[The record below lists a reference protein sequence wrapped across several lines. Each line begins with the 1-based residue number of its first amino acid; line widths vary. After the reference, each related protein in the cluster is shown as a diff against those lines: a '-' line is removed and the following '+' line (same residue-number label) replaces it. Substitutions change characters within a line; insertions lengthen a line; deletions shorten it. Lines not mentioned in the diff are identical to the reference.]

1 MPQKNQ
7 KPSNSDKI
15 TQNAVILQADGDS
28 RSFDVV
34 LSAETRVL
42 SYFSLPN
49 GDFVKGERIMLSSGF
64 STEKVPLID
73 SHQDFSIEQ
82 IFGSCDNIRVEGTDL
97 KGTITL
103 SANANGEN
111 ALQLIREKH
120 LTDVSIGAQPQNQT
134 IIQAGKTAVIN
145 GRTFTASPGLPLRV
159 VTQSRL
165 VELSLCPIGADPSAK
180 ISASAGIDTA
190 EQTQTKMEPIMTEDE
205 IKQSIAAA
213 AAAERIRISEI
224 NTICQSADLGEEAKT
239 KFINEGSTVDA
250 VRQAAFA
257 AVVAK
262 KQAPAAPA
270 APVGGSGVSVG
281 EEKVDQFRRLAHE
294 SINQRGGGKI
304 DHLSA
309 NDRKIVQEL
318 SGFGL
323 VDLAEE
329 SLRLNQRLGSGRVS
343 RDEIVK
349 QALGTADFVNLFL
362 NVGNKVALEGYQSV
376 GFNWELFCDVGSV
389 SNFNIHTGV
398 GVLGLTE
405 GLEEM
410 PEGSEY
416 TKSKIIDEKETWSV
430 KTYGRAF
437 DVTRQAII
445 NDDIGGIM
453 EAARQRGELV
463 GELIADLAVAPINAN
478 QTMGDGFA
486 AFGPQHLNLGT
497 AGVLSETTM
506 KEARIAMAAQAR
518 PNGRKLGYKPMMLLG
533 PASMEEAAIKYFLAN
548 SPGSASGVVNPHYGM
563 ISQSNMLFDQRFT
576 DASATAWYL
585 LGKKLVRMFF
595 LNGQRNP
602 FLETV
607 TNSNTDGL
615 TFKVRIDAG
624 SRLLNWRAGFKNAG
638 A

>member
-1 MPQKNQ
+1 MPQPKQ
-7 KPSNSDKI
+7 SNADKI
-15 TQNAVILQADGDS
+15 TQNATILQGDSPES
-28 RSFDVV
+28 RSFETV

-64 STEKVPLID
+64 SLDKVPLID
-73 SHQDFSIEQ
+73 SHNDYSIQQ
-82 IFGSCDNIRVEGTDL
+82 IFGSCDNLRVEGTDL

-120 LTDVSIGAQPQNQT
+120 LTDVSIGAQPINQT
-134 IIQAGKTAVIN
+134 IIQAGKSAVIN
-145 GRTFTASPGLPLRV
+145 GRTFTASQGLPLRV

-180 ISASAGIDTA
+180 ISASAGIDSA
-190 EQTQTKMEPIMTEDE
+190 EPTQTQQGNTAMTEDE
-205 IKQSIAAA
+205 IKQAVAAA
-213 AAAERIRISEI
+213 AATERTRISEI
-224 NTICQSADLGEEAKT
+224 NTICQSAEMSEEAKT
-239 KFINEGSTVDA
+239 KFVNDGTTVEA

-257 AVVAK
+257 AVIAK
-262 KQAPAAPA
+262 KQAPAAPST
-270 APVGGSGVSVG
+270 PVGSGIQVG

-294 SINQRGGGKI
+294 SIAQRGGHKI

-309 NDRKIVQEL
+309 TDRKIVQEL
-318 SGFGL
+318 NGMSL
-323 VDLAEE
+323 VDFAEE
-329 SLRLNQRLGSGRVS
+329 SLRLNQRLGSGRIS
-343 RDEIVK
+343 RDEVVK

-376 GFNWELFCDVGSV
+376 GFNWQLFCDVGSV
-389 SNFNIHTGV
+389 SNFQINTGV
-398 GVLGLTE
+398 GVLGLTD

-416 TKSKIIDEKETWSV
+416 PKTKITDEKEQWQV

-437 DVTRQAII
+437 DITRQAII

-478 QTMGDGFA
+478 QTMGDGLA
-486 AFGPQHLNLGT
+486 AFVGGHANLGT
-497 AGVLSETTM
+497 ASVLNEAAM

-518 PNGRKLGYKPMMLLG
+518 PNGRKLGYKPMFLLG
-533 PASMEEAAIKYFLAN
+533 PASMEETAIKYFLAN
-548 SPGSASGVVNPHYGM
+548 SPGSASGTVNPHYGM
-563 ISQSNMLFDQRFT
+563 INASNMLFDQRFT

-585 LGKKLVRMFF
+585 MGKKIVRMFF
-595 LNGQRNP
+595 LNGQQNP

-607 TNSNTDGL
+607 TDSKTDGL

-624 SRLLNWRAGFKNAG
+624 SHLMNWRAGFKNAG